1 LLENP
6 PLIAVKIGDVPIQSF
21 LKKPM
26 GFPLHDL
33 RLSHVFPMFFP
44 WFSHDLSIQ
53 LSTHRDFNHDFP
65 GIHWGPSPGA
75 TFVPGFAGADPGW
88 TTRCW

>member
-33 RLSHVFPMFFP
+33 RLSHVLPVVFPRPF
-44 WFSHDLSIQ
+44 H
-53 LSTHRDFNHDFP
+53 STFN
-65 GIHWGPSPGA
+65 S
-75 TFVPGFAGADPGW
+75 
-88 TTRCW
+88 